1 MKSPRTALWVA
12 AAAALTLVLSAC
24 SAGAS
29 DPGSDEQR
37 DSMAIAFTAEPV
49 NLDFTSTSGVAIPE
63 ALMENVYESLVRLD
77 ESGEIQPALAEDWT
91 VSEDRKT
98 YTFTL
103 REGVKFSNGADL
115 TSEDVKFSY
124 ERAKNEWT
132 NALGAKMDVV
142 DSIATPD
149 DSTVEIT
156 LATPSNQWLFNL
168 PTLI

>member
-1 MKSPRTALWVA
+1 
-12 AAAALTLVLSAC
+12 
-24 SAGAS
+24 
-29 DPGSDEQR
+29 
-37 DSMAIAFTAEPV
+37 
-49 NLDFTSTSGVAIPE
+49 LDFTSTSGVAIPE

-168 PTLI
+168 